1 MSALCKYILLIF
13 KHIPFLNESYLKIG
27 DVGIGDLTKSWK
39 PPIIAQSYAQPQ
51 LSQSS

>member
-13 KHIPFLNESYLKIG
+13 KHIFLNGSYLKIG

-39 PPIIAQSYAQPQ
+39 PPIIAQSYAQPE
-51 LSQSS
+51 LSQGS